1 MKIKLLLA
9 VPLSLVFS
17 VALVAC
23 SKVDTNTKSEAS
35 GSRGAANFTQTA
47 PETKKAE
54 DTQPKREVVTE
65 KFPYYAVLFCGINGN
80 NINIQACFS
89 GDVGTEIEL
98 RNGEAYGLY
107 KSYQI
112 PNIGKETRDGL
123 LIDLENN
130 FELTAQNS
138 SENLILGIKVFQK
151 STNEI
156 VFQKQVSQF
165 GAIKISN

>member
-1 MKIKLLLA
+1 MDRSRLA
-9 VPLSLVFS
+9 FLSAIFL
-17 VALVAC
+17 ALGLVAC
-23 SKVDTNTKSEAS
+23 SKTDAPTKSEAS
-35 GSRGAANFTQTA
+35 SSQGAANVTQTA
-47 PETKKAE
+47 PETNKAE
-54 DTQPKREVVTE
+54 DIQPKREVVTE

-89 GDVGTEIEL
+89 GDVSTEVEL

-112 PNIGKETRDGL
+112 PNLGKETQDGL
-123 LIDLENN
+123 VIDLENN

-138 SENLILGIKVFQK
+138 SENLILGVKVFQK
-151 STNEI
+151 STNKI